1 MRRRTMHRNT
11 GFRLEPPR
19 PQGRVIEAVANING
33 LTTLGIVV
41 NPKLKQPLLAVTDGE
56 YVSIRSLLEE
66 SFLVRIGR
74 GYPSE
79 NREAASSSTGYP
91 RVHTPDG
98 VRPQGLGYGTSLYSA
113 LCLGAHLDFEDSVRI
128 RMSKR
133 GNGICSDSRDR
144 SGEADQWWSAAV
156 RRGLADEE
164 TDEDT
169 RKEENVDVTSDV
181 DTDDL
186 QRLVGSDERVVSYV
200 NTVSVDFEETESLTF
215 EYVTYDSLTNYSLV
229 CGEVT
234 YKVERAPAGDDVS
247 MLWHAVLDEPDII
260 GSTYEDALLALD
272 VRGLHEDA
280 ISLLSLLYL
289 SEGLKDH
296 DVDAMQERWRQD
308 LDPDA
313 EVRQGHLFRANAAGM
328 ADVLSARRAT
338 RWSELESLP

>member
-229 CGEVT
+229 CGEVA
-234 YKVERAPAGDDVS
+234 YKV
-247 MLWHAVLDEPDII
+247 
-260 GSTYEDALLALD
+260 
-272 VRGLHEDA
+272 
-280 ISLLSLLYL
+280 
-289 SEGLKDH
+289 
-296 DVDAMQERWRQD
+296 
-308 LDPDA
+308 
-313 EVRQGHLFRANAAGM
+313 
-328 ADVLSARRAT
+328 
-338 RWSELESLP
+338 